1 MITRVKSS
9 SVAQGLP
16 KYRSML
22 AGNDAYIPVAM
33 ESIATVTVGSGGSTS
48 VSFSSI
54 PSTYAHLQLRYIT
67 ADTVSDDFSLYIGF
81 NSNGSTDMRWHRLL
95 GDGSTVSANG
105 YGPQEAIIGT
115 FRANVAT
122 NQAFGAAVVDIL
134 DYASANKNRVTRSLF
149 GGDKNGVGY
158 AGFVSGAWFS
168 TTAISSIQITTN
180 GTKIQQNSHFALYG
194 IKSA

>member
-1 MITRVKSS
+1 MTPISLGIFASAANVSNTSF
-9 SVAQGLP
+9 
-16 KYRSML
+16 
-22 AGNDAYIPVAM
+22 

-67 ADTVSDDFSLYIGF
+67 ADTVSDDFSLYMGF

-95 GDGSTVSANG
+95 GDGSTVSANQ

-115 FRANVAT
+115 FRANAAT